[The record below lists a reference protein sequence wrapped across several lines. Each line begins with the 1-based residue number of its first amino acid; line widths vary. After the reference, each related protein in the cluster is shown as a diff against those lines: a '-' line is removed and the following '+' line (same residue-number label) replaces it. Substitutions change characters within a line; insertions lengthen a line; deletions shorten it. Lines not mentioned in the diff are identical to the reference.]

1 MPAGAADR
9 VCRAHRVPPCDFVT
23 QYQAKAPGRFNDRLC
38 LPVGAPCAPGEY
50 EAVAPSIH
58 NRNECKKCAA
68 GQFQDLAGQP
78 TCKDCPPGTSRTFYQ
93 AANTCA
99 RCADGW
105 HQAAPGRS
113 KCEKNTVCAAAAYEM
128 APPTLVSDRV
138 CSAAVSAV
146 AESTGAWVH
155 TTTP

>member
-1 MPAGAADR
+1 M
-9 VCRAHRVPPCDFVT
+9 
-23 QYQAKAPGRFNDRLC
+23 
-38 LPVGAPCAPGEY
+38 PVGAPCAPGEY

-68 GQFQDLAGQP
+68 GQFQDQAGQP

-93 AANTCA
+93 DANACT

-113 KCEKNTVCAAAAYEM
+113 KCEKNTVCVAAAYEM
-128 APPTLVSDRV
+128 APPTLSSDRI
-138 CSAAVSAV
+138 CSAAVAAV
-146 AESTGAWVH
+146 AESMGAWVH
-155 TTTP
+155 TATP